1 MLLRQTAILIVA
13 GTTTGIAAAAA
24 VARLLATLAGQ
35 VNPLDAITLAAVAML
50 LAVIG
55 LAATIIPA
63 SRALRIDPVVSL
75 RSL

>member
-1 MLLRQTAILIVA
+1 
-13 GTTTGIAAAAA
+13 
-24 VARLLATLAGQ
+24 
-35 VNPLDAITLAAVAML
+35 ML